1 MDKKTVSSLGR
12 IILVSFVML
21 FSVAAMSSATNITW
35 DNGNGDQDWNNPLNW
50 VGHVLPTTALGQ
62 YARITGTV
70 PGPVFN
76 GETAD
81 VYRIYLEGSNGT
93 LTMNSG
99 SLTTVNHI
107 YTAAAATDTATI
119 NMSGGE
125 INIGDTFYVARDSGS
140 NAAVNISGGDISCN
154 LLSMNRNLGAVGTID
169 LSGGTITCNTLTIYT
184 NANGGTVINITA
196 TGTLIID
203 NNGATEVTSY
213 IANGWI
219 QAYDGAGT
227 VMVDVNNINPD
238 KTTVWAASLT
248 KPGLPLPADNATNV
262 SRLADLSWIGM
273 LEANSHNVYF
283 GTSSSPAFVGNQT
296 ETTFETG
303 ILEFDTTY
311 YWRIDEIIGSNTV
324 TGDLWTF
331 STVSRFTQTPNPAGG
346 ATEVA
351 LNKVLSW
358 TPGYGAVS
366 HDVYLGTDAAGVGA
380 AQHIAGDID
389 RDGQVDYNDL
399 FILTN
404 YWLANPA
411 GSEPYAGVND
421 DDIVDFNDYVLLAQ
435 NWMASS
441 GPLFKGNTTGTI
453 YNDPCD
459 FAVNTVYYWRVDE
472 VNGIENHKGDVWNFT
487 TTIYSDS
494 LIGKVMCGYQGWFN
508 CPDDGSNPA
517 RGWVHWGAH
526 GNFSPTDCTVDFWPD
541 MTEYSPS
548 EKFLASAF
556 YDGNDYY
563 VFSSHNLTT
572 VRRHFQWMADYGIDG
587 VYLQR
592 FANEVRKQTDSSF
605 FHRNDVLDYCKDA
618 ANLYGRKYAVMY
630 DLSGLRAGR
639 MQSVIDDWKYLV
651 DTMNVTR
658 DPADN
663 AYMHHRGK
671 PVVAVWGIGFAD
683 RSYTLAECLSL
694 VDFLRNDPVYGGN
707 IVMVGVPSHWRTLDQ
722 DCLPD
727 ANVHTIIR
735 AADIVSP
742 WSVGRYSNLTGVTIY
757 ADDVWTPDVNWCQTN
772 STPSHPIEYLPVIWP
787 GYSFHNA
794 APDTKPF
801 NEIPRNGGQF
811 FWDQVNAA
819 VSAANAQTNMLYIAM
834 FDEVDEGTAIFKV
847 TNNPPRP
854 GGVDM
859 FLTPSYDGI
868 PLPSDEYLWLTGQA
882 GMALRG
888 EIPVNATRPPRP

>member
-1 MDKKTVSSLGR
+1 MLVCKYWTFFTRFFMDKKTAVSLSR
-12 IILVSFVML
+12 IILISFVIL
-21 FSVAAMSSATNITW
+21 FNVVAISSAATSIYW
-35 DNGNGDQDWNNPLNW
+35 DNEAGDGDWNTGTNW
-50 VGHVLPTTALGQ
+50 STDAVPPATSSY
-62 YARITGTV
+62 YARINMTS
-70 PGPVFN
+70 GPVFN
-76 GETAD
+76 GQTASA
-81 VYRIYLEGSNGT
+81 YRIYLEGSNGT

-99 SLTTVNHI
+99 SLTVDNHI
-107 YTAAAATDTATI
+107 YAAALATDSATI
-119 NMSGGE
+119 NMSGGQ
-125 INIGDTFYVARDSGS
+125 INIGGTFYVARDAGG
-140 NAAVNISGGDISCN
+140 NAIVN
-154 LLSMNRNLGAVGTID
+154 
-169 LSGGTITCNTLTIYT
+169 LSGGTITCGVLSMRFS
-184 NANGGTVINITA
+184 GGTGTINITP
-196 TGTLIID
+196 TGTLII
-203 NNGATEVTSY
+203 NNAGATNVNTY
-213 IANGWI
+213 ITNGWI

-227 VMVDVNNINPD
+227 VMVDVDNINPG
-238 KTTVWAASLT
+238 KTTVWAAALT
-248 KPGLPLPADNATNV
+248 KPGLPSPADNAANV
-262 SRLADLSWIGM
+262 SILTDLSWVGM
-273 LEANSHNVYF
+273 LDADSHNVYF
-283 GTSSSPAFVGNQT
+283 GTSSSPPFAGNQT
-296 ETTFETG
+296 ETTFDAG
-303 ILEFDTTY
+303 ILEFGTTY

-331 STVSRFTQTPNPAGG
+331 STVSRLAQSPNPADG

-351 LNKVLSW
+351 LNKVLNW

-366 HDVYLGTDAAGVGA
+366 HDVYFGTDATGIEA
-380 AQHIAGDID
+380 AERLTGDLNG
-389 RDGQVDYNDL
+389 DGQVDYKDL
-399 FILTN
+399 LILTN
-404 YWLANPA
+404 CWLANPA

-421 DDIVDFNDYVLLAQ
+421 DDIVDFNDYALLAV

-441 GPLFKGNTTGTI
+441 SPLFKGNTTDTR

-459 FAVNTVYYWRVDE
+459 FATDTTYYWRVDE
-472 VNGIENHKGDVWNFT
+472 VNGPEIQKGNVWNFT

-517 RGWVHWGAH
+517 RGWVHWGKS
-526 GNFSPTDCTVDFWPD
+526 GNFSPTECTVDMWPD
-541 MTEYSPS
+541 MTDYDAD

-556 YDGNDYY
+556 YDGTNYY
-563 VFSSHNLTT
+563 VFSSHNLKT
-572 VRRHFQWMADYGIDG
+572 VRRHFQWMRDYGIDG

-592 FANEVRKQTDSSF
+592 FANEVRKQTSSSF

-630 DLSGLRAGR
+630 DLSGLSEGR
-639 MQSVIDDWKYLV
+639 MQSVINDWKYLV
-651 DTMNVTR
+651 DTKQVTK

-671 PVVAVWGIGFAD
+671 PVVAVWGIGFNDGRA
-683 RSYTLAECLSL
+683 YTLAECYSL

-727 ANVHTIIR
+727 PNVHTIIR

-742 WSVGRYSNLTGVTIY
+742 WSVGRYNTSAGVAFY

-811 FWDQVNAA
+811 FWDQVEA
-819 VSAANAQTNMLYIAM
+819 VVTAANAQVSMLYIAM
-834 FDEVDEGTAIFKV
+834 FDEVDEGTAIFKI

-888 EIPVNATRPPRP
+888 EMPVNATRPVRP